1 MNLDQAIDLLKR
13 VIAIPSPSRDET
25 LVADL
30 IQTELC
36 AMGLKPHRKGNN
48 VWAEAWEHCAD
59 KPTILLDA
67 HIDTVKPNP
76 AWTRNPYEPVV
87 EDGKLYGL
95 GSNDTGGS
103 LVSLMSVFVKL
114 TATEQPYNLVFLA
127 SAEEEVTGIG
137 GVRSLI
143 DELQDVDF
151 AIVGEPTSLQP
162 AVAEKG
168 LLVLDCVAHGCA
180 GHAAR
185 EEGENAIYKALKDIE
200 WFREHQF
207 EKVSSLLGPV
217 KMTVTGVEAG
227 TQHNVV
233 PAECRFMVDVRVNEC
248 YKNVEIVELIRQSVK
263 CDVTPRS
270 THLNSSSISQTHPA
284 VMRLVAMGKEPFG
297 SPTLSNQA
305 MMPFPTLKIGPGDSA
320 RSHTADEYI
329 YIDQIEQA
337 IGLYWDLL
345 NGLDLN

>member
-13 VIAIPSPSRDET
+13 VIAIPSPSRDEA

-30 IQTELC
+30 IQAELR
-36 AMGLKPHRKGNN
+36 AMGFKPQRKGNN

-76 AWTRNPYEPVV
+76 AWKRNPYEPVI

-103 LVSLMSVFVKL
+103 LVSLMSVFVRL
-114 TATEQPYNLVFLA
+114 ASTEQPYNLVFLA

-143 DELQDVDF
+143 EELQDVDF

-168 LLVLDCVAHGCA
+168 LLVLDCVAHGRA

-207 EKVSSLLGPV
+207 QKVSSLLGPV
-217 KMTVTGVEAG
+217 KMTVTGIEAG

-248 YKNVEIVELIRQSVK
+248 YTNVELVELIRQSVK

-270 THLNSSSISQTHPA
+270 THLNSSSISQSHPA
-284 VMRLVAMGKEPFG
+284 VMRLVAMGKKPFG

-320 RSHTADEYI
+320 RSHTADEFI
-329 YIDQIEQA
+329 YIEQIEQA